1 MAVLR
6 AIHNNLPAVL
16 DARFFIF
23 FEKSF
28 SSYTEISAA
37 KLGSDKITPPY
48 EAGAERRMKGRILT
62 PDWPVAIMSAAGVTA
77 GPPTDT

>member
-48 EAGAERRMKGRILT
+48 EAGAERRIPT